1 MVTWKPGPSNPL
13 ALATQR
19 ENWRFMHD
27 LGLVMTITGGFTAA
41 LIFGY
46 MTHRLGMSAIVG
58 YLLAGIAVGAHTPGF
73 VADRALAEQF
83 AEIGVIL
90 LMFGVGLQFHV
101 KELLEVRRVAIPGA
115 IGQSLLATAL
125 SCLVARWLG
134 WNWSTGIVFGFAV
147 SVASTVVLLRVLVDN
162 NELHTP
168 TGHIAV
174 GWLVVEDIF
183 TVFLLVLLPVLFGTG
198 AVGTTSLP
206 LVFALSTIKI
216 ALLVALTFF
225 VGGRLI
231 PWILEHV
238 AATRSREL
246 FTLTVLVLALGI
258 AVGSAKVFGV
268 SMALGAFLA
277 GMVVRQSDFSFRAAS
292 EALPM
297 RDAFAVLF
305 FVSVGMLFNP
315 AYLIESPVLVLTT
328 LAIILLGKPLAAL
341 AIVLVLGYAPRV
353 ALSVAVALAQIG
365 EFSFIIATAGRD
377 LGVLSELGANA
388 LIAASIM
395 SISLNPL
402 LYRAVATLEKKLK
415 HTRLWQVLETRS
427 KARPLTDDEGS
438 HGHVPI
444 SRDRAI
450 VVGHG
455 PTGRTLVRLLKENE
469 IDPFVIEMNIHTIRH
484 LHTEGVAAIYGD
496 ATLQDTLIA
505 AGVEAAEF
513 LILTSAGMQGS
524 EEVIRVSRSLNPSLR
539 IIARAGYLR
548 DVPALRRAGAD
559 TVFSGEGEIALNM
572 TEHILR
578 KLGATDEQID
588 RERERVRTELSGG
601 TITTTPSG
609 SLP

>member
-1 MVTWKPGPSNPL
+1 
-13 ALATQR
+13 
-19 ENWRFMHD
+19 MHD
-27 LGLVMTITGGFTAA
+27 LGLIMTITGGFTAA

-46 MTHRLGMSAIVG
+46 VTHRLGMSSIVG

-115 IGQSLLATAL
+115 VCQSLVATVL

-134 WNWSTGIVFGFAV
+134 WNWSAGIVFGFAV

-183 TVFLLVLLPVLFGTG
+183 TVFLMVILPVLFSTG
-198 AVGTTSLP
+198 SVGSGSLP
-206 LVFALSTIKI
+206 LSLGLATVKI
-216 ALLVALTFF
+216 ALLVVLTFF

-231 PWILEHV
+231 PWLLEHV

-258 AVGSAKVFGV
+258 AVGSAQVFGV

-315 AYLIESPVLVLTT
+315 SHLLQEPLLVGAT

-341 AIVLVLGYAPRV
+341 AIVLVLGYAPRI

-365 EFSFIIATAGRD
+365 EFSFILATVGRQ
-377 LGVLSELGANA
+377 LGVLGDSGANT
-388 LIAASIM
+388 LVAASLI

-402 LYRAVATLEKKLK
+402 LYKLIGPTESRFK
-415 HTRLWQVLETRS
+415 HTRIWQMLEKRSRRGVSGKQANLNVLS
-427 KARPLTDDEGS
+427 S
-438 HGHVPI
+438 V

-450 VVGHG
+450 VIGYG
-455 PTGRTLVRLLKENE
+455 PTGSMLVRLLSENGIE
-469 IDPFVIEMNIHTIRH
+469 PVVIELNLKTFRQ
-484 LHTEGVAAIYGD
+484 LKSEGVAVVYGD
-496 ATLQDTLIA
+496 ATLQETLKEA
-505 AGVEAAEF
+505 NVEAAVF

-524 EEVIRVSRSLNPSLR
+524 EEVIRVARGMNSKLR
-539 IIARAGYLR
+539 IIARAFYLR
-548 DVPALRRAGAD
+548 DIPALRRAGAD
-559 TVFSGEGEIALNM
+559 AVFSGEGEIALNM
-572 TEHILR
+572 TDHMLR

-588 RERERVRTELSGG
+588 RERERVRAELSGG
-601 TITTTPSG
+601 SMET
-609 SLP
+609 

>member
-1 MVTWKPGPSNPL
+1 
-13 ALATQR
+13 
-19 ENWRFMHD
+19 MHE
-27 LGLVMTITGGFTAA
+27 LELILTLTGGLTAA
-41 LIFGY
+41 LVFGY
-46 MTHRLGMSAIVG
+46 LTHRMGMSSIVG
-58 YLLAGIAVGAHTPGF
+58 YLLAGIAVGGHTPGF
-73 VADRALAEQF
+73 VADHSIAEQF

-101 KELLEVRRVAIPGA
+101 KELLAVRRVAIPGA
-115 IGQSLLATAL
+115 VCQSAVATLLC
-125 SCLVARWLG
+125 CLVARWLG
-134 WNWSTGIVFGFAV
+134 WSWSAGIVFGFAV

-183 TVFLLVLLPVLFGTG
+183 TVFLMVILPVLFSAG
-198 AVGTTSLP
+198 AVGSGSLP
-206 LVFALSTIKI
+206 LSLGLATLKI
-216 ALLVALTFF
+216 ALLVVLTFF

-231 PWILEHV
+231 PWLLEHV

-258 AVGSAKVFGV
+258 AVGSAQVFGV

-315 AYLIESPVLVLTT
+315 AHLLQEPLLVGAT

-341 AIVLVLGYAPRV
+341 IIVLVLGYAPRV

-365 EFSFIIATAGRD
+365 EFSFILATVGRQ
-377 LGVLSELGANA
+377 LGVLGDSGANT
-388 LIAASIM
+388 LVAASII

-402 LYRAVATLEKKLK
+402 LYKLIGPLENRFK
-415 HTRLWQVLETRS
+415 HTRIWQMLEARS
-427 KARPLTDDEGS
+427 KPRTVQGTDVAPGDMP
-438 HGHVPI
+438 V

-450 VVGHG
+450 VVGYG
-455 PTGRTLVRLLKENE
+455 PTGKTLARLLSENGIDPVIVEMNLHTVRLLQK
-469 IDPFVIEMNIHTIRH
+469 
-484 LHTEGVAAIYGD
+484 EGVTAIYGD
-496 ATLQDTLIA
+496 ATLQETLKE
-505 AGVEAAEF
+505 AGVEFAVA

-524 EEVIRVSRSLNPSLR
+524 EEVIRESRNLNPKLR
-539 IIARAGYLR
+539 IIVRSAYLR
-548 DVPALRRAGAD
+548 DIPALRRAGAD
-559 TVFSGEGEIALNM
+559 AIFSGEGEIALNM
-572 TEHILR
+572 TDHMLR
-578 KLGATDEQID
+578 SLGATDEQID
-588 RERERVRTELSGG
+588 RERERVRAELSGG
-601 TITTTPSG
+601 EMTPKNNA
-609 SLP
+609 

>member
-1 MVTWKPGPSNPL
+1 
-13 ALATQR
+13 
-19 ENWRFMHD
+19 MHD
-27 LGLVMTITGGFTAA
+27 LGLIMTITGGFTAA
-41 LIFGY
+41 LLFGY
-46 MTHRLGMSAIVG
+46 VTHRLGMSSIVG
-58 YLLAGIAVGAHTPGF
+58 YLLAGIAVGPHTPGF

-115 IGQSLLATAL
+115 VCQSLLATVL

-134 WNWSTGIVFGFAV
+134 WSWSAGIVFGFAV

-183 TVFLLVLLPVLFGTG
+183 TVFLLVLLPILFGAG
-198 AVGTTSLP
+198 AAGTTSLP
-206 LVFALSTIKI
+206 LVFGISLLKI
-216 ALLVALTFF
+216 VLLVALTFF
-225 VGGRLI
+225 AGGRLI
-231 PWILEHV
+231 PRLLEYV

-246 FTLTVLVLALGI
+246 FTLSVLVIALGI

-315 AYLIESPVLVLTT
+315 AHLIESPGLVLTT
-328 LAIILLGKPLAAL
+328 LVIILLGKPLAAL
-341 AIVLVLGYAPRV
+341 VIVLILGYAPRV
-353 ALSVAVALAQIG
+353 ALSVAIALAQIG
-365 EFSFIIATAGRD
+365 EFSFIIATAGKD
-377 LGVLSELGANA
+377 LGVLGESGANT
-388 LIAASIM
+388 LIAASII

-402 LYRAVATLEKKLK
+402 LYRAIAPLENRLK
-415 HTRLWQVLETRS
+415 HTRLWQLLETRS
-427 KARPLTDDEGS
+427 KARPRSEDEAG
-438 HGHVPI
+438 HGHVPV

-455 PTGRTLVRLLKENE
+455 PTGRTLVRLLRENA
-469 IDPFVIEMNIHTIRH
+469 IDPFVIEMNLHTIRH

-505 AGVEAAEF
+505 AGVETAEF

-524 EEVIRVSRSLNPSLR
+524 EEVIRASRSLNPGLR

-548 DVPALRRAGAD
+548 DVPALRRAGAES
-559 TVFSGEGEIALNM
+559 VFSGEGEIALNM

-601 TITTTPSG
+601 AITATPSA
-609 SLP
+609 S

>member
-1 MVTWKPGPSNPL
+1 
-13 ALATQR
+13 
-19 ENWRFMHD
+19 MHE
-27 LGLVMTITGGFTAA
+27 LGLIMTITGGFTAA

-46 MTHRLGMSAIVG
+46 VTHRLGMSSIVG
-58 YLLAGIAVGAHTPGF
+58 YLLAGIAVGGHTPGF
-73 VADRALAEQF
+73 VADHALAEQF

-115 IGQSLLATAL
+115 VCQSLFATVL

-134 WNWSTGIVFGFAV
+134 WSWSTGIVFGFAV

-183 TVFLLVLLPVLFGTG
+183 TVFLLVLLPILFGTG
-198 AVGTTSLP
+198 ATGTTSLATAFGISI
-206 LVFALSTIKI
+206 VKI
-216 ALLVALTFF
+216 VLLVVVTFF
-225 VGGRLI
+225 IGGRLI
-231 PWILEHV
+231 PRLLEHV

-277 GMVVRQSDFSFRAAS
+277 GMVVRQSEFSFRAAS

-315 AYLIESPVLVLTT
+315 AHLLESPVLVLTT

-341 AIVLVLGYAPRV
+341 VIVLILGYAPRV

-365 EFSFIIATAGRD
+365 EFSFIIATAGRG
-377 LGVLSELGANA
+377 LGVLDEGGANA
-388 LIAASIM
+388 LIAASII

-402 LYRAVATLEKKLK
+402 LYRAIAPFENKFK
-415 HTRLWQVLETRS
+415 HTRLWQMLEVRAKTRP
-427 KARPLTDDEGS
+427 AYGDEAS
-438 HGHVPI
+438 HSHAPV

-450 VVGHG
+450 LVGHG

-469 IDPFVIEMNIHTIRH
+469 IDPFVIEMNLHTIRQ
-484 LHTEGVAAIYGD
+484 LHTDGVGAIYGD

-524 EEVIRVSRSLNPSLR
+524 EEVIRVARSLNPRLR

-559 TVFSGEGEIALNM
+559 SVFSGEGEIALNM

-588 RERERVRTELSGG
+588 RERDRVRTELSGSD
-601 TITTTPSG
+601 ITATTSV
-609 SLP
+609 S

>member
-1 MVTWKPGPSNPL
+1 
-13 ALATQR
+13 
-19 ENWRFMHD
+19 MHE
-27 LGLVMTITGGFTAA
+27 LELIMTITGGFTAA
-41 LIFGY
+41 LIFGFL
-46 MTHRLGMSAIVG
+46 THRLGMSPIVG
-58 YLLAGIAVGAHTPGF
+58 YLLAGIAVGTHTPGF
-73 VADRALAEQF
+73 VANHTLAEQF

-90 LMFGVGLQFHV
+90 LMFGVGLQFHLN
-101 KELLEVRRVAIPGA
+101 ELLEVRRVAIPGA
-115 IGQSLLATAL
+115 VCQSAVATLL

-134 WNWSTGIVFGFAV
+134 WSWSAGIVFGFAV

-183 TVFLLVLLPVLFGTG
+183 TVFLLVLLPILFGTG
-198 AVGTTSLP
+198 TAGSTSLP
-206 LVFALSTIKI
+206 LAFGLSLLKI
-216 ALLVALTFF
+216 TTLILLTFLI
-225 VGGRLI
+225 GGRII
-231 PWILEHV
+231 PWLLEHV

-246 FTLTVLVLALGI
+246 FTLTVLVLALGV

-315 AYLIESPVLVLTT
+315 THLIESPVLVLTT

-365 EFSFIIATAGRD
+365 EFSFIIATVGKN
-377 LGVLSELGANA
+377 LGVLGESEANT
-388 LIAASIM
+388 LIASSIM

-402 LYRAVATLEKKLK
+402 LYRLIAPLEDKLK
-415 HTRLWQVLETRS
+415 HTHLWQMLEARS
-427 KARPLTDDEGS
+427 KPRLSQGNEDISGYM
-438 HGHVPI
+438 PI

-450 VVGHG
+450 VVGYG
-455 PTGRTLVRLLKENE
+455 PTGRMLARLLGENE
-469 IDPFVIEMNIHTIRH
+469 IDPVIVEMN
-484 LHTEGVAAIYGD
+484 LHTVRQLQAEGVTAIYGD
-496 ATLQDTLIA
+496 ATLQETLKS
-505 AGVEAAEF
+505 AGVETAVA

-524 EEVIRVSRSLNPSLR
+524 EEVIRISRDLNPQIS
-539 IIARAGYLR
+539 IIVRAAYLR
-548 DVPALRRAGAD
+548 DIPALRRAGAD
-559 TVFSGEGEIALNM
+559 AVFSGEGEIALNM
-572 TEHILR
+572 TEHMLR

-588 RERERVRTELSGG
+588 RERERVRAELFGG
-601 TITTTPSG
+601 AMGVTSF
-609 SLP
+609 SK